1 MSDTMSDT
9 MQKYKQSPD
18 PQRIVGFFHGID
30 TATQNDYY
38 TDVVHVLTEK
48 PKLQNTESQRYIW
61 NPYLA
66 GIMRLKKMEPNLMV
80 DTQIKFF
87 NKFPPFMVQID
98 SSREEFLVNALIRK
112 YGESIIIPVK
122 FLNVGQTNVKFDL
135 KQIGYSYL
143 HAGYQ
148 WPDDSAVEKT
158 HPRFAKLIRIMRKE
172 MLHEQVQY
180 TQSGRITFNE
190 PAGKHNDLVHGWE
203 LSLKGVMEF
212 QQKNL
217 GYELRQPKHQEFAN
231 SMSEIYSDYPAG
243 DDDDTIS
250 NNDDIMERMESGHAL
265 PFE

>member
-1 MSDTMSDT
+1 MKTYTQSTEP
-9 MQKYKQSPD
+9 QK
-18 PQRIVGFFHGID
+18 IVGFFHGID

-38 TDVVHVLTEK
+38 TDICHVLTEK
-48 PKLQNTESQRYIW
+48 PKLTNTESERYTW
-61 NPYLA
+61 NPYLC
-66 GIMRLKKMEPNLMV
+66 GIMRLKKMEPNLMI

-98 SSREEFLVNALIRK
+98 SSREEFLVNAMMRK
-112 YGESIIIPVK
+112 YGESIIIPNK
-122 FLNVGQTNVKFDL
+122 FINSGASNTKFDL

-148 WPDDSAVEKT
+148 WPNDIEIEKT
-158 HPRFAKLIRIMRKE
+158 HPRYAKLIRILKKE
-172 MLHEQVQY
+172 LVHEQVQY

-217 GYELRQPKHQEFAN
+217 GYELRRPEHQEFAN
-231 SMSEIYSDYPAG
+231 SMQDIYKDYPTDEDTG
-243 DDDDTIS
+243 SDDVMD
-250 NNDDIMERMESGHAL
+250 RMQEGTHTL
-265 PFE
+265 PFD